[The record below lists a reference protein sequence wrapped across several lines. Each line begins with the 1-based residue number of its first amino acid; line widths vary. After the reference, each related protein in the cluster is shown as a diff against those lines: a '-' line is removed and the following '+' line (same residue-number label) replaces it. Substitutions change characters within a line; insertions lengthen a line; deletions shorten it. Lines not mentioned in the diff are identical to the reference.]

1 MATPVLEAALA
12 SERFADVRV
21 VLRAHLAALLEDGPC
36 AERVVAIAS
45 DEEEVAAYRRL
56 APDRLLLLTNS
67 LGAAWRGFRARIPE
81 RVGTAISGRRFLLTR
96 SFRPP
101 SRDGRRLP
109 TPTAHLHRDA
119 AKLADVDV
127 HDLHPRLA
135 VREEV
140 RARAR
145 EALERAGLA
154 PSAEYALCCPGA
166 SFGASKL
173 WPPERF
179 AAVLDELHARRGFRG
194 VVTGGPKEE
203 ALVRAVAE
211 ACRHP
216 AIALPSGEGG
226 LAGLKA
232 LVAGSRILIGGDS
245 GPRWVAAAFDV
256 PCVSVMGPNFPEVTA
271 TSLELAAIA
280 RVEGLECAPCVRKV
294 CPLGHHRCMQ
304 ELSAERVIELADD
317 VLARALSPAHGVL
330 GRAD

>member
-1 MATPVLEAALA
+1 MATPVLEAAVA
-12 SERFADVRV
+12 SERFADVRI

-45 DEEEVAAYRRL
+45 DGEEVAAYRRL
-56 APDRLLLLTNS
+56 APDLLLLLTNS
-67 LGAAWRGFRARIPE
+67 LGAAWRGFRGGIPG
-81 RVGTAISGRRFLLTR
+81 RVGTAISGRRLLLTR

-109 TPTAHLHRDA
+109 TPTAELHRA
-119 AKLADVDV
+119 AARLAGLDVL
-127 HDLHPRLA
+127 DLHPRLV
-135 VREEV
+135 VREEARE
-140 RARAR
+140 RARA
-145 EALERAGLA
+145 ALERAGLA
-154 PSAEYALCCPGA
+154 RSAEYALCCPGA

-179 AAVLDELHARRGFRG
+179 AAVLDDLHARRGFRG
-194 VVTGGPKEE
+194 VVSGGPKEE

-216 AIALPSGEGG
+216 AISLAAGEGG

-232 LVAGSRILIGGDS
+232 LVAGSRIVIGGDS

-280 RVEGLECAPCVRKV
+280 RVEGLECAPCLRKS

-304 ELSAERVIELADD
+304 DLPSEQVVALADE
-317 VLARALSPAHGVL
+317 VLARAHGVL
-330 GRAD
+330 GRAG

>member
-1 MATPVLEAALA
+1 MATPVLEAAIA
-12 SERFADVRV
+12 SERFADVRI

-45 DEEEVAAYRRL
+45 DAEEIEAYRRL

-101 SRDGRRLP
+101 SKDGRRLP
-109 TPTAHLHRDA
+109 TPTAQLHRDA
-119 AKLADVDV
+119 ARLAGVEV
-127 HDLHPRLA
+127 HDLHPRLV
-135 VREEV
+135 VREDV

-145 EALERAGLA
+145 SALERAGLA
-154 PSAEYALCCPGA
+154 RSAEYALCCPGA

-179 AAVLDELHARRGFRG
+179 AAVLDDLNARRGFRG
-194 VVTGGPKEE
+194 VVTGGPLEE
-203 ALVRAVAE
+203 ALVLAVAE

-216 AIALPSGEGG
+216 AIPLPAGEGG

-232 LVAGSRILIGGDS
+232 LVAGSRILVGGDS
-245 GPRWVAAAFDV
+245 GPRWIAAAFEV

-280 RVEGLECAPCVRKV
+280 RVEGLECAPCVRKI
-294 CPLGHHRCMQ
+294 CPLGHHRCM
-304 ELSAERVIELADD
+304 EDLPAERVLALADD
-317 VLARALSPAHGVL
+317 VLARAHDVL
-330 GRAD
+330 GRVR